1 MRFRV
6 SRTILLAVM
15 FLVAIGVIY
24 LQSSIRAGS
33 FYSSPTISPDGTKV
47 YVPLSFVEE
56 QRLVFL
62 DLRIE
67 NRLNEI
73 TYNSRIIP
81 LSLYKDGEY
90 LPLVIILTL
99 SRKITSGIRV
109 CEPCG
114 SFSFHIIQ
122 EKYLDCDV
130 CHTRWDVES
139 LKGISGA
146 CTDYP
151 PPELPSSLIGD
162 SIEID
167 LSSLGIR
174 VKP

>member
-1 MRFRV
+1 MRFRA
-6 SRTILLAVM
+6 SYIILLAAM
-15 FLVAIGVIY
+15 FLVAIALLY
-24 LQSSIRAGS
+24 FQSSIRAGS
-33 FYSSPTISPDGTKV
+33 FYLSPTISPDGTKV
-47 YVPLSFVEE
+47 YVPLSFVKE

-62 DLRIE
+62 DLKIE

-73 TYNSRIIP
+73 TYKGRTIP

-90 LPLVIILTL
+90 LPLVIILTQ
-99 SRKITSGIRV
+99 SRKIISGIRV

-122 EKYLDCDV
+122 EKYLDCDA

-146 CTDYP
+146 CTNYP
-151 PPELPSSLIGD
+151 PPELPSSLMED
-162 SIEID
+162 LIEID
-167 LSSLGIR
+167 LSSLEIR

>member
-1 MRFRV
+1 M
-6 SRTILLAVM
+6 LLAAI

-67 NRLNEI
+67 NKLNEI
-73 TYNSRIIP
+73 AYKGRTIP

-90 LPLVIILTL
+90 LPLIIILTP
-99 SRKITSGIRV
+99 SRKIVAGIRV

-122 EKYLDCDV
+122 EKYLECDA

-146 CTDYP
+146 CTNYP
-151 PPELPSSLIGD
+151 PPELPSSLIEER
-162 SIEID
+162 IEIN